1 MTSEDSLKRRLD
13 QLADYLNDG
22 ASVVPGALERLRD
35 EQDRTIVSTASGRFR
50 RYRNRI
56 AVLTAAAALVAL
68 AFTWMKPAGF
78 GTSLAFADVQE
89 AIRQVETAVLTIDCR
104 ERPDMSC
111 RQLMR
116 RDCSALRIEHA
127 SGQTLVFD
135 AAESALLVLNK
146 HNGWARRMDSWQADE
161 AFASAFL
168 HRITN
173 VGREATRPLGRR
185 TIGNRT
191 LVGFSLPSDLLL
203 MEGLEGAIWVDP
215 RTRLPVH
222 AEAIRDDGRTIPL
235 HIVVEFHFNTPV
247 SPSLFLLSP
256 PDGYELADGG
266 ESRAL
271 HLPPLAPSD
280 PDATTGFRI
289 EPGIGIGNVRF
300 GMTQEQVVEALGRP
314 DKIWDYPPH
323 REVTLVYRPRGLE
336 VSVRE
341 DGGVVAVE
349 CSAECFAPGAR
360 PFAGHTT
367 TGVGM
372 GSSWQEIRDAYGEP
386 DQKTGEN
393 ANGDPFSIFYD
404 SLELEFNIRKHGVDR
419 MVLRKRPT
427 KQEATTVKADEGS
440 TPRSKPY
447 WATADT
453 VAPEWRGPSENE
465 VHEESTAPSADKGSD
480 SRSHGPPQVQ
490 WATKWRDPSKN
501 ELRKRS
507 TTLQA
512 GEETDKSRPRVHL
525 APAASGYHLPPDSH
539 SAPKATFASP
549 SATNDAKPR
558 SPNSGTPSD
567 GPGKPGVDGKHQ

>member
-13 QLADYLNDG
+13 QLADFLNDG
-22 ASVVPGALERLRD
+22 TSVVPGAMERLRD
-35 EQDRTIVSTASGRFR
+35 EQDSTVVSTASRRFR

-56 AVLTAAAALVAL
+56 AILTAAAALVAL

-89 AIRQVETAVLTIDCR
+89 AIRQVETAVLTIECR

-116 RDCSALRIEHA
+116 RDSSALRIEHA

-135 AAESALLVLNK
+135 AAKSMLLIFNK
-146 HNGWARRMDSWQADE
+146 NNRTARLMDSWQADE
-161 AFASAFL
+161 AFVSSYL

-173 VGREATRPLGRR
+173 VGREATKPLGKR

-191 LVGFSLPSDLLL
+191 LVGFSLPSNLLL

-235 HIVVEFHFNTPV
+235 HMSVEFHFNTPV

-256 PDGYELADGG
+256 PDDYELTDRG

-271 HLPPLAPSD
+271 HLPPLASSD
-280 PDATTGFRI
+280 PNATTGFRI
-289 EPGIGIGNVRF
+289 EPGIGIGDIRF

-314 DKIWDYPPH
+314 DKIWDYPEH

-336 VSVRE
+336 ISVRE
-341 DGGVVAVE
+341 DGGVIAFE

-367 TGVGM
+367 TGIGM

-404 SLELEFNIRKHGVDR
+404 SLGLEFNIRKHGVYR

-427 KQEATTVKADEGS
+427 KRKTTTVKADEGS
-440 TPRSKPY
+440 TPRSQQY

-453 VAPEWRGPSENE
+453 VAPEWRGPS
-465 VHEESTAPSADKGSD
+465 
-480 SRSHGPPQVQ
+480 
-490 WATKWRDPSKN
+490 KN
-501 ELRKRS
+501 ELQKKS
-507 TTLQA
+507 TTPQA
-512 GEETDKSRPRVHL
+512 GEETDESRPRVRL
-525 APAASGYHLPPDSH
+525 APAASGYRIPPDSH
-539 SAPKATFASP
+539 SAPKVTFASP
-549 SATNDAKPR
+549 SATNGAKPR
-558 SPNSGTPSD
+558 SPNSGTTSD
-567 GPGKPGVDGKHQ
+567 GPGKPVVDGGH